1 MIVTKSSVLT
11 NSYITEQS
19 STCWIIFC
27 TKQVMSKI
35 KSLCLKQP
43 YVLVW
48 VHLNHAFDCTALSRY
63 VECPCG
69 VFGLFSLYRL
79 RICIRLRVRACSTR
93 GRCGCPRP
101 RMLLQPGRRV
111 PCGVWDRCGPVGIGI
126 SCWRS
131 LRRSAHVAVEHWT
144 ACKALYASI
153 VASVK

>member
-1 MIVTKSSVLT
+1 MLEATV
-11 NSYITEQS
+11 
-19 STCWIIFC
+19 C
-27 TKQVMSKI
+27 TG
-35 KSLCLKQP
+35 
-43 YVLVW
+43 Y
-48 VHLNHAFDCTALSRY
+48 HAFDCTALSRY

-79 RICIRLRVRACSTR
+79 QICIRLRVRACSTR

-144 ACKALYASI
+144 TYKAPYASI
-153 VASVK
+153 VASVKEIIYYQIMFFHRHSDSHSYLDNNYN